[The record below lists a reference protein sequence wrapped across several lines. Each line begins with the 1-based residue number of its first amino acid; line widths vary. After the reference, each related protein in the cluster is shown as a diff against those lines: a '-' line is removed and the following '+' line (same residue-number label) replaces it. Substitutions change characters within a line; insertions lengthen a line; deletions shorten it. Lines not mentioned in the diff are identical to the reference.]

1 MGEREGSEGQEREGG
16 ALPFTLRD
24 IQLGTVR
31 PRRSERTTWSLLD
44 HLLAFGCGRTPLT
57 QSTKVVRGRTEG
69 AFSDRVDAKEAREIG
84 PDGRK
89 PRRTLACRERGS

>member
-24 IQLGTVR
+24 NQLGTVR

-57 QSTKVVRGRTEG
+57 QSTKVVR
-69 AFSDRVDAKEAREIG
+69 AQN
-84 PDGRK
+84 
-89 PRRTLACRERGS
+89 RGSVFRSRGREGGARDWAGREKATANVGLS